1 MQGTNNNIMQLE
13 TESVLAGYSERE
25 KGAYLAALASLST
38 ADRQASQEEVDHL
51 REMAQAAGLSQQ
63 QEQFI
68 IDSAN
73 DITGEELKKCLD
85 VLKTSQLRYS
95 LITDLI
101 ALAKTD
107 ENYTEDEKEN
117 IEKIAQYLGVD
128 NTQVDVLDEFVSK
141 AAEKDPSPEQ
151 AQSSGFL
158 DSLGMREK
166 LSKAGLNLGG
176 GGGGGLMGMLGPIL
190 LGGIAAKALGRKR
203 TPSGGGGMFGGSTG
217 GGLGGGLLGGVLGSV
232 LGGGMG
238 GLGGGLGSI
247 LGGMNRSR
255 TSGGMGGMLG
265 RIFR

>member
-1 MQGTNNNIMQLE
+1 MLPGTNHNIMQLE
-13 TESVLAGYSERE
+13 SESVLAGYSERE

-38 ADRQASQEEVDHL
+38 ADRQASQEELDHL
-51 REMAQAAGLSQQ
+51 REMAQSAGLSQQ

-68 IDSAN
+68 LDSAT
-73 DITGEELKKCLD
+73 DISGEELKKCLD

-101 ALAKTD
+101 ALAKAD

-117 IEKIAQYLGVD
+117 IEKIAKYLGVD
-128 NTQVDVLDEFVSK
+128 SNQVDVLDEFVSK

-151 AQSSGFL
+151 AQSSGFF

-166 LSKAGLNLGG
+166 LSKAGLNS

-190 LGGIAAKALGRKR
+190 LGGIAAKALGRKTTR
-203 TPSGGGGMFGGSTG
+203 SGGGGMFGGASGG

-247 LGGMNRSR
+247 LGGINRGRNNKSL
-255 TSGGMGGMLG
+255 GGMLG
-265 RIFR
+265 RIL

>member
-1 MQGTNNNIMQLE
+1 MQLE
-13 TESVLAGYSERE
+13 SESVLAGYSERE

-38 ADRQASQEEVDHL
+38 ADRQASQEELDHL
-51 REMAQAAGLSQQ
+51 REIAQAAGLSQQ

-68 IDSAN
+68 LNSAT
-73 DITGEELKKCLD
+73 DISGEELKKCLD

-101 ALAKTD
+101 ALAKAD

-117 IEKIAQYLGVD
+117 IEKIAKYLGV
-128 NTQVDVLDEFVSK
+128 NSSQVDVLDEFVSK

-151 AQSSGFL
+151 AQSAGFL

-176 GGGGGLMGMLGPIL
+176 GGGGLMGMLGPIL
-190 LGGIAAKALGRKR
+190 LGGIAAKALSRRR
-203 TPSGGGGMFGGSTG
+203 TTSGGGGMFGRASGG

-247 LGGMNRSR
+247 LGGINRGRNNRSL
-255 TSGGMGGMLG
+255 GGMLG
-265 RIFR
+265 RIL

>member
-1 MQGTNNNIMQLE
+1 MPGGTNNKIMQLQ

-38 ADRQASQEEVDHL
+38 ADRQASQEELDHL
-51 REMAQAAGLSQQ
+51 REMAHAAGLSQQ

-68 IDSAN
+68 IDSAT
-73 DITGEELKKCLD
+73 DISGEELKKCLD

-101 ALAKTD
+101 ALAKAD

-117 IEKIAQYLGVD
+117 IEKISKYLGV
-128 NTQVDVLDEFVSK
+128 NSSQVDVLDEFVSK

-158 DSLGMREK
+158 DSLGMRDK

-190 LGGIAAKALGRKR
+190 LGGIAAKALGRRR
-203 TPSGGGGMFGGSTG
+203 TPAGGGGMFGGAGG

-247 LGGMNRSR
+247 LGGLNRGRNNRSL
-255 TSGGMGGMLG
+255 GGMLG
-265 RIFR
+265 RIL

>member
-1 MQGTNNNIMQLE
+1 MDTQT
-13 TESVLAGYSERE
+13 TSVLTGYSERE

-38 ADRQASQEEVDHL
+38 ADRQASQEELDHL
-51 REMAQAAGLSQQ
+51 SELSRAAGLSQQ
-63 QEQFI
+63 QEEFI
-68 IDSAN
+68 LQSATSISG
-73 DITGEELKKCLD
+73 DELKKCLD

-101 ALAKTD
+101 ALAKAD
-107 ENYTEDEKEN
+107 DNYTEDEKEN
-117 IEKIAQYLGVD
+117 IEKIALHLGVST
-128 NTQVDVLDEFVSK
+128 NQVNVLDEFVNK

-151 AQSSGFL
+151 AQSSNFL

-176 GGGGGLMGMLGPIL
+176 GSGGGLLGMLGPIL
-190 LGGIAAKALGRKR
+190 LGGIAAKALGGRR
-203 TPSGGGGMFGGSTG
+203 RSGGGMLGG
-217 GGLGGGLLGGVLGSV
+217 GGLGGGLLGGALGGM

-255 TSGGMGGMLG
+255 NSGGLGGMLG
-265 RIFR
+265 RIL

>member
-1 MQGTNNNIMQLE
+1 MQTQSA
-13 TESVLAGYSERE
+13 SVLTGYSERE

-38 ADRQASQEEVDHL
+38 ADRQASQEELDHL
-51 REMAQAAGLSQQ
+51 REVAHAAGLSPQ

-68 IDSAN
+68 LDSAT
-73 DITGEELKKCLD
+73 DISGEELKKCLD

-101 ALAKTD
+101 ALAKAD

-117 IEKIAQYLGVD
+117 IEKIARYLDVNGS
-128 NTQVDVLDEFVSK
+128 QVDVLDEFVSK

-158 DSLGMREK
+158 DSLGMRDK
-166 LSKAGLNLGG
+166 LSKAGLNFGG

-190 LGGIAAKALGRKR
+190 LGGIAAKALGGRRR
-203 TPSGGGGMFGGSTG
+203 TGGGMLGG
-217 GGLGGGLLGGVLGSV
+217 GGLGGGLLGGALGGM

-238 GLGGGLGSI
+238 GVGGGLGSI

-255 TSGGMGGMLG
+255 KSRSMGGLLG
-265 RIFR
+265 RIL

>member
-1 MQGTNNNIMQLE
+1 MQTQSA
-13 TESVLAGYSERE
+13 SVLTGYSERE

-38 ADRQASQEEVDHL
+38 ADRQASQEELDHL
-51 REMAQAAGLSQQ
+51 REVAHAAGLSPQ
-63 QEQFI
+63 QEKFI
-68 IDSAN
+68 LNSAT
-73 DITGEELKKCLD
+73 DISGEELKKCLD

-101 ALAKTD
+101 ALAKAD
-107 ENYTEDEKEN
+107 ESYTEDEKEN
-117 IEKIAQYLGVD
+117 IEKIAKYLGVN

-158 DSLGMREK
+158 DSLGMRDK
-166 LSKAGLNLGG
+166 LSKAGLNFGG
-176 GGGGGLMGMLGPIL
+176 GGGGGLMGMLGPML
-190 LGGIAAKALGRKR
+190 LGGIAAKALGGRRR
-203 TPSGGGGMFGGSTG
+203 TGGGMLGG
-217 GGLGGGLLGGVLGSV
+217 GGLGGGLLGGALGGM

-255 TSGGMGGMLG
+255 SSRGMGGLLG
-265 RIFR
+265 RIL